1 MVQCKLLQ
9 KAIDL
14 LQLWIHFFS
23 FFSIIIVFF
32 FLFCFLFFL
41 SFFFLFSFLNF
52 FSFSVHFLIF
62 FKYQFLSS
70 KMVLEML
77 KCITCSLCPL
87 NQSMLFAPWTFHQTM
102 GPSLGT
108 ESPSLCLSPT
118 TSPAGGRSLVSAP
131 SYISLSWSR
140 CTDLK
145 SLGSFISS
153 SLTSPPAQA

>member
-41 SFFFLFSFLNF
+41 SFFFLFSFNF
-52 FSFSVHFLIF
+52 FSFSVRFLIF

-87 NQSMLFAPWTFHQTM
+87 NQSMLFTP
-102 GPSLGT
+102 
-108 ESPSLCLSPT
+108 
-118 TSPAGGRSLVSAP
+118 
-131 SYISLSWSR
+131 
-140 CTDLK
+140 
-145 SLGSFISS
+145 
-153 SLTSPPAQA
+153 